1 MFSAKAPMIVNK
13 DIRTSPPPAELM
25 DVDNH
30 PQEASEELEEPMQDD
45 NDRLILCLCNGFCS
59 RPPQT

>member
-1 MFSAKAPMIVNK
+1 
-13 DIRTSPPPAELM
+13 M

-45 NDRLILCLCNGFCS
+45 NDRLILCQPNHSITIATFNNPEMLSKEQCQGQEKNLS
-59 RPPQT
+59 